1 MSHRFEGQLQRIRED
16 GLSHW
21 IALVACLIIGLVLA
35 SLHWIGLVAG
45 GALVGLVAASLRRAI
60 VAGFGFGLVVLLV
73 WATRLAVAGS
83 FGKVTAMGE
92 IALLG
97 VAIALVGAVFGS
109 LARGII

>member
-1 MSHRFEGQLQRIRED
+1 MSNAVQSRLKHIRED

-21 IALVACLIIGLVLA
+21 IALVACLVIGVLLA
-35 SLHWIGLVAG
+35 SLHWIGLIAG
-45 GALVGLVAASLRRAI
+45 GALVGLVTANIRRAI
-60 VAGFGFGLVVLLV
+60 VAGVGFGLVVLIV

-83 FGKVTAMGE
+83 FGKVAAMGE

-109 LARGII
+109 LARGVI